1 MMGTSSV
8 AEHATGWSMAIGVLL
23 ILLGVLAMVAP
34 FFAGLAAT
42 VFYGWL
48 IAFAGAGHFIY
59 AWSERG
65 AGAALWQMLIGVLY
79 LFAGFYVIFHPI
91 GGIVALTLVLGFYI
105 AVEGVLEIVTFFAV
119 RRMPGTAWFL
129 VDAIASLV
137 LAALI
142 LLHWPNSSVWA
153 IGTLLGI
160 SILFSGVARLTMPM
174 SRRKLVPAV

>member
-1 MMGTSSV
+1 MGTSPV
-8 AEHATGWSMAIGVLL
+8 VEHATGWSMAIGVLL
-23 ILLGVLAMVAP
+23 IMLGVLAIGAP

-79 LFAGFYVIFHPI
+79 LFAGFYVIFHPV
-91 GGIVALTLVLGFYI
+91 GGIIALTLVLACYI
-105 AVEGVLEIVTFFAV
+105 AVEGVLELVTFFAV
-119 RRMPGTAWFL
+119 RRLSGTAWFL
-129 VDAIASLV
+129 LDGIVSLV

-142 LLHWPNSSVWA
+142 LFHWPNSSVWA

-160 SILFSGVARLTMPM
+160 SILFSGIARLMMPM
-174 SRRKLVPAV
+174 SRRRLVPAV